1 MRVFPLLRERKTLV
15 AKCFEE
21 FCFFF
26 LSPSSLL
33 KNLGFVQILSFLNF
47 SFSFCLIFHTRI
59 SQIAFRLFLL
69 ALKVCLQNLFCCAV
83 VGRGEREE
91 KDFGEERSSRRFL
104 RSFLF

>member
-1 MRVFPLLRERKTLV
+1 MSVCFKCVRVFPLLRERKTL

-33 KNLGFVQILSFLNF
+33 KNLGFVSFLNF
-47 SFSFCLIFHTRI
+47 SFRVFD
-59 SQIAFRLFLL
+59 LFLL

-91 KDFGEERSSRRFL
+91 KDRGRKNFEALLTFFSLLKEC
-104 RSFLF
+104 